1 MPEMIIEPVF
11 LETSDVARALGVSA
25 AAVQLWTNQGRV
37 TPLRTIGGR
46 RLFTP
51 ADLETLRVMQNDRSA
66 RRAKHG
72 DSAVA
77 A

>member
-1 MPEMIIEPVF
+1 MAEPVF

-46 RLFTP
+46 RLFTRD
-51 ADLETLRVMQNDRSA
+51 DLQKLRGMQGDRA
-66 RRAKHG
+66 GRRSKH
-72 DSAVA
+72 DELKA

>member
-1 MPEMIIEPVF
+1 MAETMIEPVY

-46 RLFTP
+46 RLFTRD
-51 ADLETLRVMQNDRSA
+51 DLEQLRIMQGDRVG
-66 RRAKHG
+66 RRAKH
-72 DSAVA
+72 DEREA